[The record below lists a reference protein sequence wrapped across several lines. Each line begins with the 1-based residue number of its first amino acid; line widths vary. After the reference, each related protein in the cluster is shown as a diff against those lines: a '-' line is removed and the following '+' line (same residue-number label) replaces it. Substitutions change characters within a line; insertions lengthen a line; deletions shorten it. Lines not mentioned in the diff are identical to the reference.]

1 MLNQIREKG
10 EACIKDDYYRIRRAA
25 QQWIEKGRDR
35 KRDREGRKGRGK
47 ERRRKTSF
55 LRMPAGTSWQSSVP
69 NARFPVPNGGAQFR
83 SLVGKL
89 RSLVR
94 ELRSLMLHN
103 AAKNRKKLLKKK
115 GPQY

>member
-25 QQWIEKGRDR
+25 QQWIQKGRDR

-55 LRMPAGTSWQSSVP
+55 LRMPAGTSWQSS
-69 NARFPVPNGGAQFR
+69 VPNGGAQFR